1 MLLLDIGNTRIKWG
15 LADGGRLD
23 AVQAVAHEGDPVSA
37 LAALPATDAPVWLAS
52 VLDADL
58 NAQVCAALQ
67 RRYPAGLHQPRAQA
81 HCLGL
86 RNAYDEPQRLGVDR
100 WLAMVG
106 LWHRLGD
113 AFCVVSAGTALTFD
127 AVDAR
132 GQHLG
137 GLIAPGIRAMERA
150 TLGSTRFSTVVLPTP
165 DRPLLADNT
174 EACVAQGALHAAL
187 GLIERAVVDCG
198 GVRFIAGGDGPL
210 LLPHLP
216 GQWSLCP
223 NPVLEGLRVLGKP
236 E

>member
-86 RNAYDEPQRLGVDR
+86 RNAYDEPQRLGVD
-100 WLAMVG
+100 L
-106 LWHRLGD
+106 
-113 AFCVVSAGTALTFD
+113 S
-127 AVDAR
+127 
-132 GQHLG
+132 
-137 GLIAPGIRAMERA
+137 LIHI
-150 TLGSTRFSTVVLPTP
+150 
-165 DRPLLADNT
+165 
-174 EACVAQGALHAAL
+174 
-187 GLIERAVVDCG
+187 
-198 GVRFIAGGDGPL
+198 
-210 LLPHLP
+210 
-216 GQWSLCP
+216 
-223 NPVLEGLRVLGKP
+223 
-236 E
+236 